1 MQLIG
6 FRYIISLILNIT
18 QQLRRVSH
26 YFVFPYLSLTH
37 SLSCQTEEIFTIA
50 HSVLWFFHDWCVHTF
65 VTHIS
70 IRFNSFSLSQLI
82 TFKNIVE
89 HRTHET
95 IDQANLLSLVFTYL
109 SVYVLISFYV
119 IIPAYQVYGHITSVK
134 DTISPSQVFV
144 FTIVIRCSRLPLWV
158 SYFIYF
164 KFTRVGSIIY

>member
-37 SLSCQTEEIFTIA
+37 LSNRRDLHNSTF
-50 HSVLWFFHDWCVHTF
+50 SLWFFHDWCVPF

-82 TFKNIVE
+82 IFKNIVE

-134 DTISPSQVFV
+134 DKISPV
-144 FTIVIRCSRLPLWV
+144 
-158 SYFIYF
+158 YFYYRYTLF
-164 KFTRVGSIIY
+164 